1 MQTQTSHFAI
11 TNPFN
16 HNSNQRGEWE
26 SQSTTKFLV
35 EKPLLGG
42 RHVSAP
48 MLGHHQVSKKYLKR
62 KLCRYRGLSNSG
74 C

>member
-1 MQTQTSHFAI
+1 MLLFEVC
-11 TNPFN
+11 FDD
-16 HNSNQRGEWE
+16 QRGEWE

-42 RHVSAP
+42 HVSAA

-62 KLCRYRGLSNSG
+62 KLCRYRRSSNSA